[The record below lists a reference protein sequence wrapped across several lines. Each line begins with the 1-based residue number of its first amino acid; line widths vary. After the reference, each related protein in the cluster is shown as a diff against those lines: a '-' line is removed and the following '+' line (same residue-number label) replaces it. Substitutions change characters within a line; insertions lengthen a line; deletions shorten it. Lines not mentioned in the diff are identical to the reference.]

1 MAVLG
6 VTGNKESLI
15 YLFLFLPASSLDSL
29 AANVKVILAVAF
41 VKLFISSNLRS
52 IIVLS
57 PMSYDSLFL
66 TLAAYGIAVE
76 FKRCLSSPAYFVL
89 F

>member
-15 YLFLFLPASSLDSL
+15 YLFLFLLASSLDSI

-41 VKLFISSNLRS
+41 VKLF
-52 IIVLS
+52 
-57 PMSYDSLFL
+57 
-66 TLAAYGIAVE
+66 LAI
-76 FKRCLSSPAYFVL
+76 
-89 F
+89 